1 MKLKSIEEYLFN
13 KGFILEESY
22 KGNVHYCSIYVLED
36 EKIHIW
42 YDVFK
47 NVHTDC
53 IYKETFKIKKDIS
66 CLPREYNLIE
76 EIRDFKIKN
85 LIKKED
91 SSLLKQRKLS
101 TTKPNLED

>member
-53 IYKETFKIKKDIS
+53 IYKQIIS
-66 CLPREYNLIE
+66 TVNNISGLQRRYNLVE
-76 EIRDFKIKN
+76 EIRDFKINN